1 MFVHPASNNESDVE
15 ARVIAVK
22 TTRPEVPAS
31 HIDRSDI
38 LMAALASSPVAML
51 LAPAGYGKTS
61 VISSSISLLQM
72 DHTVVYYQCDRF
84 DESPRLMVRACEE
97 KLGLAAQ
104 EVSSSLSDMEA
115 VATLLEHVRQR
126 NAQFVLIIDNV
137 EYLDFEES
145 RA

>member
-84 DESPRLMVRACEE
+84 DESSRLMVRACEKE
-97 KLGLAAQ
+97 LGLTSSG
-104 EVSSSLSDMEA
+104 VSSSLSDMEA
-115 VATLLEHVRQR
+115 VATLLEHVRQ
-126 NAQFVLIIDNV
+126 QDTQ
-137 EYLDFEES
+137 
-145 RA
+145 